1 MIINIARETGKAQRQ
16 ATAKLTDILPDR
28 LHIKNITTKTII
40 IRVAGLLAFVHK
52 ITSLL
57 HILRLNVIFVKICI
71 FLFVYLYCSIK

>member
-40 IRVAGLLAFVHK
+40 IRVAGLLAFL
-52 ITSLL
+52 S
-57 HILRLNVIFVKICI
+57 
-71 FLFVYLYCSIK
+71 